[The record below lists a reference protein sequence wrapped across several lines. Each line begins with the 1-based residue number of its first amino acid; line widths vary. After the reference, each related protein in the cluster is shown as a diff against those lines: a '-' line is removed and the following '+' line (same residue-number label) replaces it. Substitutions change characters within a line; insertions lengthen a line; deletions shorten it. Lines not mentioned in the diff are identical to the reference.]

1 MRGERMRRSSELS
14 WEDRD
19 VAAAAGS
26 GRRLVGNA
34 SWMRERSRMRG
45 SKGQGSKVKGRV
57 AMRR

>member
-1 MRGERMRRSSELS
+1 MRRSSELS

-45 SKGQGSKVKGRV
+45 SKGQGSKVRGRV